1 MSPYIEAASEND
13 CVYYCIEISSGSGQ
27 HVAYF
32 APHFPSVVWQPS
44 EVDAVSL
51 QSITTYIQDAK
62 VSNIK
67 QPIFIDVTEEHTKW
81 GGGGIIGKLSRVG
94 N

>member
-1 MSPYIEAASEND
+1 MSPYMDATSNND
-13 CVYYCIEISSGSGQ
+13 CVYYCLEISSGSGQ
-27 HVAYF
+27 HVVYF
-32 APHFPSVVWQPS
+32 APHLPSVMWQPS
-44 EVDAVSL
+44 DVDASSL
-51 QSITTYIQDAK
+51 RSITAYIQDAE

-81 GGGGIIGKLSRVG
+81 GGGIIGKLSRTG